1 MNEHDEDYA
10 FEIARQRRIDKGEP
24 DGDPYEERKLREKEE
39 EEDDENDKFGV
50 PV

>member
-24 DGDPYEERKLREKEE
+24 DGDPYVERKLRET

>member
-1 MNEHDEDYA
+1 MIEHDEDYA
-10 FEIARQRRIDKGEP
+10 FEIARQRHIDKGEP
-24 DGDPYEERKLREKEE
+24 DGDPYEERKLQEK